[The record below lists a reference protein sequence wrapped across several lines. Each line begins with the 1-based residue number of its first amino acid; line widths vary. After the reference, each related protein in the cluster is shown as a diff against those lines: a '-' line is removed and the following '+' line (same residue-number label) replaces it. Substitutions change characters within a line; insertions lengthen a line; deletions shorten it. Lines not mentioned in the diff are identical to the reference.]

1 MDLGKKGGRR
11 WLGGVDG
18 GETVAGIYCMREES
32 IFNLKKKVSLSRFF
46 SVRTNFHT
54 VSLSK

>member
-32 IFNLKKKVSLSRFF
+32 IFNLKKKCL
-46 SVRTNFHT
+46 
-54 VSLSK
+54 